1 MTGTP
6 ILARL
11 RGSARTAWQIVR
23 GVVGENAYERY
34 LDHHRRNHSDE
45 EPLTER
51 AFWRRHVDRQDATPG
66 SRCC

>member
-45 EPLTER
+45 EPLT
-51 AFWRRHVDRQDATPG
+51 DRK
-66 SRCC
+66 SVV